1 MASTKKSRKRS
12 TTEKLWIAMAV
23 FLAFLMVFS
32 LISGLF
38 T

>member
-1 MASTKKSRKRS
+1 MASKKTRRRS

-32 LISGLF
+32 LVSSLF
-38 T
+38 N